1 MQVNYCYASKGD
13 NTITI
18 NCDLDVIRKIIRVL
32 EDESY
37 DCIEKYDYDGCKK
50 LLDMREKIQQEVKLL
65 EADSDN

>member
-18 NCDLDVIRKIIRVL
+18 CCDLDVIRKIVKVL

-37 DCIEKYDYDGCKK
+37 ECIGVDDYDGCKK

>member
-1 MQVNYCYASKGD
+1 MQVNYCYASKDD

-18 NCDLDVIRKIIRVL
+18 NCDLDVIRKIIKVL

-37 DCIEKYDYDGCKK
+37 ECIEDNDYDGCKK
-50 LLDMREKIQQEVKLL
+50 LLDMREKIQQEVTLL